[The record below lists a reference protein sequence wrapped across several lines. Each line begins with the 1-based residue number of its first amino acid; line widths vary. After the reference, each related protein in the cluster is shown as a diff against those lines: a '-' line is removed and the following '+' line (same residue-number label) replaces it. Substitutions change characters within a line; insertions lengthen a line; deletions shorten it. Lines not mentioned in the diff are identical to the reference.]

1 MKKGEGLEMDPTC
14 TSPGKLSDD
23 SSPGQSFTVTLRQT
37 LNQNHL
43 ATDDS
48 DLKIPD
54 SQKL

>member
-14 TSPGKLSDD
+14 TSPGKLKDD
-23 SSPGQSFTVTLRQT
+23 SNRTQSFTVTLRQT
-37 LNQNHL
+37 LNHNHL

-54 SQKL
+54 S

>member
-48 DLKIPD
+48 DLKVPD